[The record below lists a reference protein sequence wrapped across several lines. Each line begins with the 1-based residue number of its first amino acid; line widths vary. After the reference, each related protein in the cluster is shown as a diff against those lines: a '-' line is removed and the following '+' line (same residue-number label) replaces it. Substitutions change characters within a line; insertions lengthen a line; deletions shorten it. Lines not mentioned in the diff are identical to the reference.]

1 MSEKNVQQ
9 QPAKKVDSLSSE
21 YYNLARKVT
30 DPKIA
35 EVARELNIQSKAMP
49 YPAGTKP
56 SEVPKPI
63 VQPTAAPKPK
73 TQPAQ
78 SAPKPTAKASSTKA
92 APSQTAR
99 PKAKARQSGSERPAS
114 QTTTQRL
121 APRSQRAMRYEKKEL
136 KKIRNLLIA
145 AVIIYFIVI
154 FALDRIPQ
162 SNVPQSIVLIVHIA
176 LIIVTIVLF
185 GSVITYFV
193 RKHNF
198 KKKYSE

>member
-1 MSEKNVQQ
+1 MSESTNQH
-9 QPAKKVDSLSSE
+9 PANKVDSLSSE

-35 EVARELNIQSKAMP
+35 EAARRLNIKSKATP
-49 YPAGTKP
+49 YPSGTQP
-56 SEVPKPI
+56 STVPKPQ
-63 VQPTAAPKPK
+63 VQPATAPKPQA
-73 TQPAQ
+73 QPAQ
-78 SAPKPTAKASSTKA
+78 SAPKPQAKATSTKA
-92 APSQTAR
+92 ASSQTAK
-99 PKAKARQSGSERPAS
+99 PKAKAKQSSSARPAT